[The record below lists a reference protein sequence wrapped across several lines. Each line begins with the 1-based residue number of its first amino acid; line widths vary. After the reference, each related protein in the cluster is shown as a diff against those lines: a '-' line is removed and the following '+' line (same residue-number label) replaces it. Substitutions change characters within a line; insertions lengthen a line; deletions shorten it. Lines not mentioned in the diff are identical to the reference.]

1 MWFSPALFH
10 GAGRNEST
18 DVVRMVNLLQVSS
31 AFGRAMETVD
41 RVRLCSAIYSTLVN
55 AAAGPAWSESFT
67 SNVIGSAADGYPFPT
82 NLDNDQPI
90 GGLAPASQ
98 ADVLTQ
104 AIAEN
109 WSVDQFTQALA
120 AQHERRTRT

>member
-41 RVRLCSAIYSTLVN
+41 RVRLCSAIYPALISATS
-55 AAAGPAWSESFT
+55 GPAWSDSLT
-67 SNVIGSAADGYPFPT
+67 AHVIGSAADGYPFPT

-104 AIAEN
+104 ALAED

-120 AQHERRTRT
+120 AQYERRTRT